1 MSKLRQGTS
10 MKTAQKVTKL
20 DSVRIVK
27 SRYSWFIESLFF
39 LKKDYRKKK
48 KKGSKLNRQY
58 ILQVVKWNLYIFLF
72 QRHNSF
78 KLINHNLNCNY
89 ILVVE
94 IYITIQHLSC
104 MVSSNVITGSLWV
117 LFLACEPSGSI
128 IPIRLILCNFKQ
140 D

>member
-1 MSKLRQGTS
+1 MSSKLRQGTS

-27 SRYSWFIESLFF
+27 SRYSWFIESLF
-39 LKKDYRKKK
+39 LKKKLQNQK

-104 MVSSNVITGSLWV
+104 MVSLNVITGSLWV
-117 LFLACEPSGSI
+117 LFLACEPSGS
-128 IPIRLILCNFKQ
+128 FQ
-140 D
+140 YT